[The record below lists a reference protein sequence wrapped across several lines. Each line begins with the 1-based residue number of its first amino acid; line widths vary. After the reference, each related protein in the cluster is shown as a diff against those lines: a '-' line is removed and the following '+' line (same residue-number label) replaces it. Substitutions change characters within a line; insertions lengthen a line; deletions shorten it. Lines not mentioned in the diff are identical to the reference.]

1 MSDVEGRTDMLL
13 KRADLQRFYQF
24 SGTDWLM
31 CEPID
36 RRVRVSCCTWLS
48 LGLWPMTA
56 LRQER
61 PLRII
66 IPETL
71 DQPCRKPRETGTLTS
86 ASLIASSSRSIATY
100 SPCQYASAALHTE
113 T

>member
-1 MSDVEGRTDMLL
+1 MSAVEGRTDMLL

-36 RRVRVSCCTWLS
+36 RRVRVSCCTWLT

-56 LRQER
+56 LRHKRPFARGTFLGEVER
-61 PLRII
+61 
-66 IPETL
+66 
-71 DQPCRKPRETGTLTS
+71 D
-86 ASLIASSSRSIATY
+86 
-100 SPCQYASAALHTE
+100 SAAAAKRPDSSHGLNGGGKTHQARMPE
-113 T
+113 WSGERRIPK